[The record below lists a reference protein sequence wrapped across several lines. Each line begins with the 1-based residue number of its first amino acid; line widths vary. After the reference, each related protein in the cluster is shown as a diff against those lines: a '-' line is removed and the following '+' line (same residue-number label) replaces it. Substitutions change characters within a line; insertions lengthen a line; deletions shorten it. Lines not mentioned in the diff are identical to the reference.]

1 MKSIAL
7 ILAVACT
14 AVSFSS
20 CCCQS
25 QPMPPLRPFPKD
37 CNDDQVPPTT
47 LQEPIKVLP
56 TKDGK

>member
-7 ILAVACT
+7 ILTVACT

-37 CNDDQVPPTT
+37 CGDDQTPPPAV
-47 LQEPIKVLP
+47 LQDPVKVLP
-56 TKDGK
+56 SKGK

>member
-7 ILAVACT
+7 ILTLACT

-37 CNDDQVPPTT
+37 CNEVPVTPPV
-47 LQEPIKVLP
+47 QEPVKVLP
-56 TKDGK
+56 TDKGK